1 MHLIQKLYGI
11 IVKNIRLL
19 LRSKSS
25 SLIVILGP
33 LLLVLLV
40 GAAFNTATV
49 YGIKVSVYSE
59 SYNDLT
65 NELVSKIQETK
76 FNVIKADSKESC
88 INTVKEGDS
97 HVCLIFPANLN
108 IQAKNQITFYVD
120 PSRVNLVYIL
130 MDKISAQVQIKAEEI
145 SLQLTKNILDKL
157 AETNKEI
164 DDKRLLATTVA
175 SSLKTADKQ
184 TLDTLNAFKSIDMN
198 KNFDD
203 LGWSLLEAQFDGNT
217 SSLFQALY
225 GELKVKVRDFA
236 DTLNQARVARDTSV
250 RNLNAIRSTT
260 SESSLLVESLGES
273 LDLIGKNINAIDV
286 TNPDRIV
293 DPLEIK
299 IEPITTSKSNLSF
312 LFPTLLV
319 LLVMF
324 IGLLL
329 SSSVVIRERR
339 GAAYFR
345 NFLTPTND
353 TLFIIGHFLTNF
365 FIISLQMLIILSVSF
380 YFFKEALLNVL
391 INLIGALSLV
401 IAMFVLLGMF
411 VGYIFKSEETGALA
425 SISLGSIFLFLS
437 NTVLPLE
444 YLPSF
449 MTKIG
454 QYNPFVLSES
464 LIRKIT
470 LFDATLQTQWQTTA
484 ILGGVIVGLFILIHV
499 VKRGT
504 KIWL

>member
-1 MHLIQKLYGI
+1 MHFIQKLYGI

-49 YGIKVSVYSE
+49 YGIKVGVYSE
-59 SYNDLT
+59 KYSSLT

-76 FNVIKADSKESC
+76 FQIIKATTKEDC
-88 INTVKEGDS
+88 IQSVKEGDS
-97 HVCLIFPANLN
+97 HVCLIFPANLD
-108 IQAKNQITFYVD
+108 IKAKNQIIFYVD
-120 PSRVNLVYIL
+120 PSRVNLVYVL
-130 MDKISAQVQIKAEEI
+130 MDKISAQVEVKAEEI
-145 SLQLTKNILDKL
+145 SLKLTKNIIDKL
-157 AETNKEI
+157 GETNSEI
-164 DDKRLLATTVA
+164 IDNRLLATRVS
-175 SSLKTADKQ
+175 SSLRTADKQ
-184 TLDTLNAFKSIDMN
+184 ALDTLNSFSSIDLN
-198 KNFDD
+198 KDFDS
-203 LGWSLLEAQFDGNT
+203 LGWSTLEAQFDGNT
-217 SSLFQALY
+217 SSLFKRLY
-225 GELKVKVRDFA
+225 GELKEKVRDFGN
-236 DTLNQARVARDTSV
+236 TMNQVRVARDTSTK
-250 RNLNAIRSTT
+250 NLNSIRSIT
-260 SESSLLVESLGES
+260 SESSLLVDSLGTA
-273 LDLIGKNINAIDV
+273 LDLIGKNINAVDV
-286 TNPDRIV
+286 SNPDRIV
-293 DPLEIK
+293 DPIDIK
-299 IEPITTSKSNLSF
+299 IEPIVASKSNLSF

-365 FIISLQMLIILSVSF
+365 LIIALQMLIILGVSF

-391 INLIGALSLV
+391 LNLLGALALT

-411 VGYIFKSEETGALA
+411 LGYIFKSEETGALA
-425 SISLGSIFLFLS
+425 SISLGSICLFLS

-449 MTKIG
+449 MTKVG
-454 QYNPFVLSES
+454 QYNPFVISES

-470 LFDATLQTQWQTTA
+470 LFNATLQTQWQTTA
-484 ILGGVIVGLFILIHV
+484 ILGSIIVGLFILIHI

-504 KIWL
+504 KIWH